1 MKSED
6 LRTTLMHAHTFQG
19 YRDSVGAWHINYNV
33 YTQCTSSEAST
44 GEASAGEASAGEA
57 STGEASAGEA
67 SAGEASAG
75 EATPG
80 CYSVCTY
87 IRSYASIGRVCLIR
101 VHTCVTGE
109 KIM

>member
-57 STGEASAGEA
+57 
-67 SAGEASAG
+67 
-75 EATPG
+75 TPG

>member
-57 STGEASAGEA
+57 
-67 SAGEASAG
+67 
-75 EATPG
+75 TPG

-109 KIM
+109 EIM

>member
-1 MKSED
+1 
-6 LRTTLMHAHTFQG
+6 MHAHTFQG

-44 GEASAGEASAGEA
+44 GEAS
-57 STGEASAGEA
+57 TGEASAGEA
-67 SAGEASAG
+67 SAGEA
-75 EATPG
+75 TLG

-109 KIM
+109 EIM